1 MQNTHQ
7 LFDLAA
13 STVVNLGNAPNVV
26 LPSYE
31 LKLALIKVEDVA
43 TADAVLL
50 DIRSGDVIGFDTEYR
65 HFKGPHGLTLCV
77 VQIATERNV
86 FVLDMTQIQRKF
98 AFIYTRSTILTP
110 TAECPAQL
118 HRILV
123 DPTIAK
129 CGVGVEA
136 DAKVI
141 WTDFGIEMLKMVDLG
156 RGPVS
161 LQQCVADMLHHD
173 MSKDDRRTKWEL
185 GLKGTSEATQRLVHY
200 AALDAQAGRE
210 IYFILAEAIQVTGV
224 QRQTVIP
231 DDWYSYNYSAGMTTR
246 LERNLDGMH
255 EKWSFTVCRWY
266 KGNIITNFWP

>member
-1 MQNTHQ
+1 MSRRKSDRHTDYSDHMQNTHQ

-50 DIRSGDVIGFDTEYR
+50 DIRSGD

-141 WTDFGIEMLKMVDLG
+141 WTDFGIEMLRWSTWVDEQMCVPNKY
-156 RGPVS
+156 RVKAGPVS

-224 QRQTVIP
+224 QRQTVIQTT
-231 DDWYSYNYSAGMTTR
+231 GIRTTTR
-246 LERNLDGMH
+246 QE
-255 EKWSFTVCRWY
+255 
-266 KGNIITNFWP
+266 